1 MFTFLHQSEQNDN
14 DFATKDGVRM
24 LRLRHDN
31 DNGNGLATK
40 DTKDTKNGNDAEE
53 CYDNDNG
60 SDTKINKGHRG
71 KQRQ

>member
-1 MFTFLHQSEQNDN
+1 
-14 DFATKDGVRM
+14 M

-31 DNGNGLATK
+31 GNGFA
-40 DTKDTKNGNDAEE
+40 TKDTKNGNGEEE

-60 SDTKINKGHRG
+60 SDTKINKGHKG